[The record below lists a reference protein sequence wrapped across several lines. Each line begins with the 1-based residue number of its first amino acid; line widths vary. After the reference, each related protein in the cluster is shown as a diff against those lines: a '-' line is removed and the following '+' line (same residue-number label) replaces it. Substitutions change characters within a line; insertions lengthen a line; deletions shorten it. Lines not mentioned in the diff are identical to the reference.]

1 MNLAFKPEI
10 IPAPYFLLM
19 GHGYEFDRFGD
30 IWSGIILK
38 KICDHLGYAITS
50 GEPVVHHRRASNVW
64 ANLRKEDPGLEV
76 NEEFWRVIDKVC
88 LSGKTFVECYQ
99 EIARSLPLEANTGQN
114 CRKRCSRGRNSL
126 IRSKLVKHVILKTG
140 LMITDNRPGKRLT
153 TEGAGHSSSSGPSLS
168 VTYPFLSYFN
178 FRLYSHSSDG
188 VTISAGS
195 TNRITR
201 GWSCWACYG
210 TF

>member
-1 MNLAFKPEI
+1 MCGMNLAFKPEI

-99 EIARSLPLEANTGQN
+99 EIARSLPLEGEYW
-114 CRKRCSRGRNSL
+114 
-126 IRSKLVKHVILKTG
+126 SKLQEAMLAWTQLFDPVEIG
-140 LMITDNRPGKRLT
+140 QAR
-153 TEGAGHSSSSGPSLS
+153 HSQNGSHDHRQPSWKE
-168 VTYPFLSYFN
+168 VN
-178 FRLYSHSSDG
+178 
-188 VTISAGS
+188 
-195 TNRITR
+195 N
-201 GWSCWACYG
+201 
-210 TF
+210 